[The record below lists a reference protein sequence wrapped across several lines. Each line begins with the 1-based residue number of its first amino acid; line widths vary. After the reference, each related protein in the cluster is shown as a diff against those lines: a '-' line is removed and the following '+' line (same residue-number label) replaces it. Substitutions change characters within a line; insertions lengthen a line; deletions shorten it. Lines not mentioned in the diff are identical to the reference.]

1 MFERFKID
9 IENLAGAVLQRDGA
23 TSIDLRQRIKEY
35 VTYQTVGIGHSPG
48 ILPEE
53 LVEIVSLITF
63 APDAIEDQH
72 FDQLTSAGYSDD
84 AILEILFSAAL
95 GAGLARYASLLN
107 ASKLIENETFHSE
120 RV

>member
-1 MFERFKID
+1 MFERFKMD
-9 IENLAGAVLQRDGA
+9 IESLAGAVLLGDGE
-23 TSIDLRQRIKEY
+23 TSIDLRQRIQEY
-35 VTYQTVGIGHSPG
+35 VTYQTVGIGHMQTV
-48 ILPEE
+48 LPEN

-63 APDAIEDQH
+63 SPDSIEDEH
-72 FDQLTSAGYSDD
+72 FEKLAAAGYSDD

-95 GAGLARYASLLN
+95 GAGMARYISLLN